1 MHEMKVEIG
10 DGTKIK
16 CQVRYE
22 SGQVVGKATF
32 TLPAWGEQRGPCTV
46 VWCGGEWGMPLKE
59 ASDVFLQLPGGA
71 NQVYGR
77 VRCNKRVRAEG
88 VVKVECREALSVLA
102 SEHGIGSGRA
112 PVSCLRL
119 VTLDWVLEVVGFDV
133 SGRVDGVW
141 RAGVEGS
148 KQRVRVVSV
157 KRVLWSVTNEVG
169 FVMAGMPLKLGE
181 GGGTLFQILLNRKLG
196 GVTWNCKDRV
206 VLDALNLG
214 QMPRLSL
221 IPFRLIG
228 EVLEAVGVVLVG
240 GGTVEIGGS
249 VLGCVAWPIVGVS
262 SQRDRGISPVVRVKD
277 VSKHGYGVADWWLHK
292 FLHKHRLAGL
302 ATTVSSHAI
311 KRVYEHGGQPVQV
324 IPVTRLRHLE
334 SRVAHG
340 KTFRV
345 DSFSHFRGAVVGR
358 PVSGGGAEHAWRRAT
373 ICVTVALHGAHA
385 VVAGVVPI
393 CMWRDSSFYVP
404 YTIVRWLGWAGR
416 RKVVGEYD
424 EARHGEAQWGRFG
437 HHGAFG
443 AVSRLERRLGRPVLL
458 QGGLIHCSDLQ
469 AVVNALVNQ

>member
-1 MHEMKVEIG
+1 MQCK
-10 DGTKIK
+10 
-16 CQVRYE
+16 VRYE
-22 SGQVVGKATF
+22 EGQVVGKATF

-46 VWCGGEWGMPLKE
+46 VWCGGEWVMPLKE
-59 ASDVFLQLPGGA
+59 ANDVFLQLPGGA
-71 NQVYGR
+71 NQVRGR
-77 VRCNKRVRAEG
+77 VRCNKRGRSEG
-88 VVKVECREALSVLA
+88 VVKVESREARSVLA
-102 SEHGIGSGRA
+102 SEHGIGNGGL

-119 VTLDWVLEVVGFDV
+119 KTLDWVLEAVGFDV
-133 SGRVDGVW
+133 CGRVDGVW
-141 RAGVEGS
+141 SAGVEGS

-157 KRVLWSVTNEVG
+157 NRVLWSVTNEVG
-169 FVMAGMPLKLGE
+169 FVMAGMPLNRGE
-181 GGGTLFQILLNRKLG
+181 GGATLNEILLKRKLG
-196 GVTWNCKDRV
+196 GVTWACKDRA

-214 QMPRLSL
+214 KMKSLSL

-228 EVLEAVGVVLVG
+228 DVLEAVGVVAEG
-240 GGTVEIGGS
+240 GGAVEIGGS

-302 ATTVSSHAI
+302 TTTVSSPAI
-311 KRVYEHGGQPVQV
+311 KRVYGSVTKVQV
-324 IPVTRLRHLE
+324 IPVSRLRHLE

-345 DSFSHFRGAVVGR
+345 DSFSDPQYGAVIGR
-358 PVSGGGAEHAWRRAT
+358 PISGGGAEHAWRSVILSVT
-373 ICVTVALHGAHA
+373 IGVHGAHA

-416 RKVVGEYD
+416 RKVVGDED

-437 HHGAFG
+437 HHGAFA
-443 AVSRLERRLGRPVLL
+443 AVSQLERRLGRPVLL
-458 QGGLIHCSDLQ
+458 QGGLFHCRDLQ